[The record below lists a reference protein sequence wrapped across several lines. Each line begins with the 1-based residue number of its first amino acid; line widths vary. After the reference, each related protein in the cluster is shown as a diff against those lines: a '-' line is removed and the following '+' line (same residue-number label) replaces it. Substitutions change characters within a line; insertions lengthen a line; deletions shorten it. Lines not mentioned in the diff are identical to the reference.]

1 MNDLAFGKAMG
12 TSTGGVVPYSSDYKT
27 INNNEY
33 MTRHDFHSYVDGIYL
48 GYKWQCV
55 EFARRWLYVNKGYIF
70 NNVAM
75 AYEIF
80 ELTSVRDLATNTE
93 LPLYAFK
100 NGATRP
106 CLCNE
111 SRYLRIITTITVDL
125 FISALFYW
133 NVFK

>member
-12 TSTGGVVPYSSDYKT
+12 TSTGGVVAYSSDYKT
-27 INNNEY
+27 VNNNEY

-55 EFARRWLYVNKGYIF
+55 EFARRWLYINKGYIF

-80 ELTSVRDLATNTE
+80 ELTSVRDLTTNIE

-106 CLCNE
+106 PEIGSLLIWE
-111 SRYLRIITTITVDL
+111 EGGHYPSDAKQVIYTL
-125 FISALFYW
+125 AL
-133 NVFK
+133 